1 MPTEIEVRA
10 VEEAHFRFL
19 QALQIPLIAVSL
31 GGVESLI
38 CVPAQGTHACM
49 SPEDRKV
56 RFCIKASFL
65 ICPRLLLICHFPAL
79 SDPFWKST
87 LI

>member
-1 MPTEIEVRA
+1 MTASHKNLHYA
-10 VEEAHFRFL
+10 VLYRPRLTNVDVLKDVTAL

-49 SPEDRKV
+49 SPEERKV
-56 RFCIKASFL
+56 
-65 ICPRLLLICHFPAL
+65 
-79 SDPFWKST
+79 
-87 LI
+87 

>member
-1 MPTEIEVRA
+1 MTASHKNLRYAELYRPRLANVDMLKDVTV
-10 VEEAHFRFL
+10 L

-49 SPEDRKV
+49 SPEERKV
-56 RFCIKASFL
+56 WL
-65 ICPRLLLICHFPAL
+65 
-79 SDPFWKST
+79 
-87 LI
+87 